1 MSKTYPELKGR
12 PTRPQHKPK
21 VRLAVVAEI
30 LVPIL
35 VAEVTVDGPPGEDP
49 A

>member
-1 MSKTYPELKGR
+1 MNTAGLAIHKGM
-12 PTRPQHKPK
+12 
-21 VRLAVVAEI
+21 VSLAVVAEI

-35 VAEVTVDGPPGEDP
+35 VAEVTVHGPPGEGP